1 MKFTVR
7 KIYKYTVD
15 VEVEAADEQEAQDLA
30 LCEDGERNEDDW
42 LYDWE
47 IVRKQKD

>member
-15 VEVEAADEQEAQDLA
+15 VEVEADSADEAKELA
-30 LCEDGERNEDDW
+30 LLEDGERNEDDW
-42 LYDWE
+42 LYDWKV
-47 IVRKQKD
+47 VRKQKD